1 MSVLKQQHSQKHQN
15 LLFTWN
21 GTRTWLC
28 NFVSYVY
35 IQPVKVQRDLTYCFP
50 QWNSYSISHKGIQ
63 QPQFMYSKS
72 SSKWHLSNQEASRP
86 KNYGTSS
93 CPWAPCLEH
102 TSRLPRAWCC
112 SASRLTCCKQEAS
125 RWTPWTKPAHNC
137 RGNNGRNGFQVTL
150 KNISTCIQC
159 FYRLIFVTYPDIYYS
174 IGAITLQRVQLQ
186 ITLEVSG
193 I

>member
-125 RWTPWTKPAHNC
+125 RWTPWTKPGYISQHRCHNPPESTASNHLGSIWHIIE
-137 RGNNGRNGFQVTL
+137 RWAGRTH
-150 KNISTCIQC
+150 IQPEGC
-159 FYRLIFVTYPDIYYS
+159 VGHPCWVG
-174 IGAITLQRVQLQ
+174 GAV
-186 ITLEVSG
+186 E
-193 I
+193 